1 MEDAARIGGRSTSWI
16 SVWLCAAFQR
26 ALVRAGY
33 RVIVDVEAPTDLV
46 ARLDADWQMAGLS
59 VASLTL
65 STGQGVV
72 VEQLGAVVATPK
84 DAGEDLAGAAD
95 LVNALGA
102 STRLG
107 AWVAEKKTTTHV
119 VAAP

>member
-1 MEDAARIGGRSTSWI
+1 MEDAERIGRSTSWI

-72 VEQLGAVVATPK
+72 VEQLGAVVATPR

-95 LVNALGA
+95 LVNAVGT

-107 AWVAEKKTTTHV
+107 VWVAEKKTPTSV